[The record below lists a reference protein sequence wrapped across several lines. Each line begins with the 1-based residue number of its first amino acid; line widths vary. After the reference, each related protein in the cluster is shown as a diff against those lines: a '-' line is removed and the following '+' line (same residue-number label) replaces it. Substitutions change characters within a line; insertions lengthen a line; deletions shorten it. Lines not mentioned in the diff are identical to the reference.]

1 MPWQHPPSKYV
12 PVYVL
17 THSPPKRGAGWPRV
31 LSATLVMG
39 LACMNNAVA
48 ADADKAPFGLS
59 WGPVTSVPRP
69 SMADREGNVTALFYF
84 DGQAPASG
92 PDTQQVVLE
101 VCRDEGLQQVI
112 WVSQPFPEA
121 ELAAKYAPIYR
132 EGVRRHGEPLK
143 DPRPD
148 TVLWPT
154 SRTRPRVAD
163 QEPRLTS
170 LQPLRRLEAHEP
182 AGQGDARAIVYGS
195 NNAEVCTLAG

>member
-1 MPWQHPPSKYV
+1 MPWQHSPSKHV
-12 PVYVL
+12 PVYIL

-84 DGQAPASG
+84 HGQAPASG

-121 ELAAKYAPIYR
+121 ELAAKYEPIYR

-154 SRTRPRVAD
+154 SRTLLAIRAAAGARK
-163 QEPRLTS
+163 RLIMIATGDRYETCS
-170 LQPLRRLEAHEP
+170 AAHEIATGHP
-182 AGQGDARAIVYGS
+182 ASVHTSALLDP
-195 NNAEVCTLAG
+195 